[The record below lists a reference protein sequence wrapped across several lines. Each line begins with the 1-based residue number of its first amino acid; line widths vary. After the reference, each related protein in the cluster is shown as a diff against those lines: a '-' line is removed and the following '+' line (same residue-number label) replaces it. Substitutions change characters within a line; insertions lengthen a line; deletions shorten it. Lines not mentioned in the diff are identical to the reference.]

1 MHHPKSWRS
10 KGVRSALIPAAA
22 LCVGL
27 SACADLQSTGP
38 GLQSTGSKLQPASP
52 DFPGVSR
59 TTTVPFN
66 KYFTAWSQRYSD
78 SPIQTQM
85 FALDG
90 RQDRQ
95 FSGFYPDPSVMDF
108 ARANPGR
115 LYIHGDEPD
124 QWCFDPYEYAGMYH
138 AFVQQVRTADPTARV
153 SPAGFAEPNG
163 RCCPEESMAPCWVLK
178 HSISYAE
185 QFWDAYIRR
194 FGAPPRVDEWRFHD
208 FGITFG
214 TGDMAGW
221 WARVDRLAAWSVL
234 HGANM
239 VLGGWGFHGWREPL
253 PDFQEHMK
261 QAIGLISN
269 DGRINGA
276 VYWSYEPWI
285 ESPRPLVNEEGSLT
299 AEGQTHANP
308 LTDIPTSLK
317 VVASTSGLAKVRW
330 NNTTSAW
337 GAQAEFW
344 VKPAGSSSF
353 VYHKTEQVADPGAS
367 QTPFV
372 VVNAGDS
379 VKARVR
385 YYNAFGQ
392 AGWSAFS
399 NAAPLAASEANQST
413 GFQKRPHLCFLRSSC

>member
-1 MHHPKSWRS
+1 M
-10 KGVRSALIPAAA
+10 IPAAL
-22 LCVGL
+22 LCV
-27 SACADLQSTGP
+27 AVTGCVDQQP
-38 GLQSTGSKLQPASP
+38 AGPKLQTAEPRIPSVART
-52 DFPGVSR
+52 DNVS
-59 TTTVPFN
+59 FN
-66 KYFTAWSQRYSD
+66 DYFLAWSRSYSAG
-78 SPIQTQM
+78 PIQTQM
-85 FALDG
+85 FALDA

-95 FSGFYPDPSVMDF
+95 FSEFYPSESVFAF

-138 AFVQQVRTADPTARV
+138 AFVTQVRAADPTARV

-163 RCCPEESMAPCWVLK
+163 RCCPEESIAPCWTLK

-194 FGAPPRVDEWRFHD
+194 FGVAPRVDEWRFHD
-208 FGITFG
+208 FGISFG
-214 TGDMAGW
+214 AGDMDGW
-221 WARVDRLAAWSVL
+221 WDRVQRLAAWSNL

-239 VLGGWGFHGWREPL
+239 VLGGWGFHGWREPV
-253 PDFQEHMK
+253 PQFQEHLK
-261 QAIGLISN
+261 QAMGLISS
-269 DGRINGA
+269 DSRINGA
-276 VYWSYEPWI
+276 IYWSYEPWI
-285 ESPRPLVNEEGSLT
+285 ESPRPLVNEVGSLT
-299 AEGQTHANP
+299 AEGQTYANP
-308 LTDIPTSLK
+308 LTDIPTGLK
-317 VVASTSGLAKVRW
+317 IVGSANGLAKVRW

-337 GAQAEFW
+337 RAEAEFW

-353 VYHKTEQVADPGAS
+353 VYHKTEQVADAGAS

-372 VVNAGDS
+372 VLTAGDS

-399 NAAPLAASEANQST
+399 NTAPLTTEANQSA
-413 GFQKRPHLCFLRSSC
+413 GFRKSPRLCFLRSC